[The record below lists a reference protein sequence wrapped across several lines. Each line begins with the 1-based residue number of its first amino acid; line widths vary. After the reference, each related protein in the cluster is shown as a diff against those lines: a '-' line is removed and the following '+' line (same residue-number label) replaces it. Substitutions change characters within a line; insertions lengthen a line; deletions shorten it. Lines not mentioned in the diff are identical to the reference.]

1 LATSDENGG
10 KSFGGP
16 CPYDSDVTP
25 KYDPPPTNFNINND
39 PPSRL
44 PSFLAAVK
52 DCTAYTACMT
62 MAAAADDGSN
72 TYADA
77 YCHQQPLTR
86 YNCTARALTDD
97 SDDNYDDEK

>member
-1 LATSDENGG
+1 
-10 KSFGGP
+10 
-16 CPYDSDVTP
+16 
-25 KYDPPPTNFNINND
+25 
-39 PPSRL
+39 
-44 PSFLAAVK
+44 
-52 DCTAYTACMT
+52 MT